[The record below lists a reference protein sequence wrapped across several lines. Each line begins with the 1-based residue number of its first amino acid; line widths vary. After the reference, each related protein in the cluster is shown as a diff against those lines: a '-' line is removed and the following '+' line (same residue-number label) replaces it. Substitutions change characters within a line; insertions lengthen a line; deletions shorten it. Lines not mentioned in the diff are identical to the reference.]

1 MGDKI
6 YFSKQPKITCK
17 LQLFVGPIQ
26 NLIIHMSELSD
37 ALKHK
42 SKQKRQAQ
50 NKINNKTQEE

>member
-1 MGDKI
+1 
-6 YFSKQPKITCK
+6 
-17 LQLFVGPIQ
+17 
-26 NLIIHMSELSD
+26 MSELSD